1 MNPARIN
8 ETRIDMPQQTTHLP
22 DALFRA
28 LIDALPE
35 SIALLD
41 TQGEILCVNASWNE
55 FGHRN
60 GLRTPKSS
68 SNSPP
73 HQLSAFW
80 TGVNYF
86 EVCRNSVLNGDAD
99 AEASLAGILS
109 VIRGDTSGYYH
120 EYPCHSPQERHWFMM
135 RVVPLDWKGVRYC
148 IISHH
153 DISERKLAEERI
165 EALALLDG
173 LTGIPNRRYFDAFLA
188 QEWKRASRMQAS
200 LALIMLD
207 IDHFKEFNDLYGHQA
222 GDECLRRIAQTLG
235 GFAHR
240 PGDIAAR
247 YGGEEFMLVLG
258 NTTADTAGQIAEK
271 VRAAIEALDIH
282 HASSRFAHRLTV
294 SLGVSAA
301 HPHRGKTQPDGLIAQ
316 ADKALYAAKTAGRN
330 QVVSAPSEAGT
341 PATSECE

>member
-1 MNPARIN
+1 
-8 ETRIDMPQQTTHLP
+8 MPQQITHLP

-35 SIALLD
+35 SLALLD
-41 TQGEILCVNASWNE
+41 AQGVILFVNASWNE
-55 FGHRN
+55 FGYRN
-60 GLRTPKSS
+60 GLHIPESS

-73 HQLSAFW
+73 QQLSAFW
-80 TGVNYF
+80 TGINYV
-86 EVCRNSVLNGDAD
+86 EVCRNSVLNGYAD
-99 AEASLAGILS
+99 AEASLAGILG

-120 EYPCHSPQERHWFMM
+120 EYPCHSPQERRWFMM
-135 RVVPLDWKGVRYC
+135 RVAPLDWGGVRYC

-153 DISERKLAEERI
+153 DITARKLAEERI

-188 QEWKRASRMQAS
+188 QEWKRASRVQTP

-222 GDECLRRIAQTLG
+222 GDECLRRIARTLH

-240 PGDIAAR
+240 VGDMAAR

-258 NTTADTAGQIAEK
+258 NTTADTAEQIAEK
-271 VRAAIEALDIH
+271 VRAAVEALDIR
-282 HASSRFAHRLTV
+282 HAGSRFAQHLTI
-294 SLGVSAA
+294 SLGVGTA
-301 HPHRGKTQPDGLIAQ
+301 HPHRGEAQPASLIAQ
-316 ADKALYAAKTAGRN
+316 ADKALYAAKSAGRN
-330 QVVSAPSEAGT
+330 RVMSALSETGT
-341 PATSECE
+341 PAASTSE